1 MTDQTA
7 VAFASN
13 LSGARKT
20 FSLYPPTHPRHED
33 SLSTLLIAAR
43 NATAAGPFTL
53 NMRFGRLYR
62 DSAVLPDDAPG
73 LRSLATCLAAH
84 QVESITFFPGLA
96 EHDLVALIDVLGLR
110 PGPDVDVGAE
120 LQAQGVVVISVQR
133 LVDETIEE
141 AEERERQR
149 AQDHALYARLV
160 GALRQ
165 LVAQT
170 NESGTPDL
178 AGAATIVEGML
189 GRFMEDSAAVLGLAT
204 NRSTTEADLYHAL
217 NTMIYALG
225 IGAGLGLS
233 QERLAGLGVSA
244 LMHDIGKV
252 AFDRSDTR
260 VQERLRLLHPRVGAE
275 ILARVS
281 EGDRLA
287 MLVAYEHHM
296 GPNGR
301 GWPESEPGFV
311 PHPYSRMVAVADRY
325 DRLTMPAPE
334 GAGLTPDRAV
344 VQLLRETQSTLDLTL
359 TRVFVREMGVF
370 PVGCMVRLSDLSV
383 GIVCAPGKDPLQ
395 PKVRLVYGPDGLPTP
410 NESDLDLDGSA
421 LGIMEIVQPDDLRET
436 VSEHL

>member
-7 VAFASN
+7 IAFASN
-13 LSGARKT
+13 LSGARKA

-33 SLSTLLIAAR
+33 SLNTLLIAAR
-43 NATAAGPFTL
+43 NATAAGPFTMNVRL
-53 NMRFGRLYR
+53 GRLYR

-96 EHDLVALIDVLGLR
+96 EHDLAELIEVLGLC
-110 PGPDVDVGAE
+110 PGPTVDVAAE
-120 LQAQGVVVISVQR
+120 LQARGVVVISVQR

-141 AEERERQR
+141 AEERERRR
-149 AQDHALYARLV
+149 AQDHALYSRLV

-170 NESGTPDL
+170 NESGAPDL
-178 AGAATIVEGML
+178 TGAATIVESML

-204 NRSTTEADLYHAL
+204 NRSATEADLYHAL
-217 NTMIYALG
+217 NTMIYSLG
-225 IGAGLGLS
+225 IGSGLGLS
-233 QERLAGLGVSA
+233 PERLTGLGVAA

-252 AFDRSDTR
+252 AFDRSDAR
-260 VQERLRLLHPRVGAE
+260 VQERLRLMHPRIGAE

-296 GPNGR
+296 GPDGR
-301 GWPESEPGFV
+301 GWPMSEPGFV
-311 PHPYSRMVAVADRY
+311 PHPYSRIVAVADRY

-334 GAGLTPDRAV
+334 GAELTPDRAV
-344 VQLLRETQSTLDLTL
+344 VQLLRETQGTLDVTL

-383 GIVCAPGKDPLQ
+383 GIVCAPGRDPLQ
-395 PKVRLVYGPDGLPTP
+395 PKLRLVYGPDGLTAAQ
-410 NESDLDLDGSA
+410 EADLDLDGSD
-421 LGIMEIVQPDDLRET
+421 LSIVEIVQPDDLRET